1 MSIASPAY
9 WYMEDCRAG
18 MTFTAEP
25 VTVTAEEI
33 VAFAQQFDPQP
44 FHLDDTAARTTIF
57 GGLIAS
63 GWHTSSLVMRRM
75 LACLPPM
82 EGGMI
87 GRRIETLD
95 WPRPLR
101 AGDSLHVHCEIKD
114 VRATRNPERGLMR
127 LKTEA
132 KNQHGET
139 VLLMEALIFI
149 PRRLPTI

>member
-1 MSIASPAY
+1 MTQAKSAY

-18 MTFTAEP
+18 MVFTAEP
-25 VTVTAEEI
+25 VTVTAEDI
-33 VAFAQQFDPQP
+33 VSFANRFDPQP
-44 FHLDDTAARTTIF
+44 FHLDETAARTTIF

-63 GWHTSSLVMRRM
+63 GWHTSSLTMRRM
-75 LACLPPM
+75 LSCLPPM

-101 AGDSLHVHCEIKD
+101 AGDSLSVRCEILD

-127 LKTEA
+127 MKTQA
-132 KNQHGET
+132 FNQDGEV
-139 VLLMEALIFI
+139 VLQMEALIFI